1 MISTLSIPLSMQSS
15 SHTEVDRPTLKRL
28 FVDFDL
34 DRSRASRH
42 RHRVLS
48 SARKTTAWFHQE
60 FWPNP
65 HGESKLTNFQSRE
78 NYSKRATAVE

>member
-1 MISTLSIPLSMQSS
+1 MISTPSIPLSMQSS
-15 SHTEVDRPTLKRL
+15 SHTELDRPPFNRL

-48 SARKTTAWFHQE
+48 SAKKTTAWFHHE
-60 FWPNP
+60 IRPNP
-65 HGESKLTNFQSRE
+65 AAN
-78 NYSKRATAVE
+78 